1 MMTMSNSNNNSNNC
15 KLYQRYC
22 KYWR

>member
-1 MMTMSNSNNNSNNC
+1 MMTMSNSSNNNNC